1 MPESDATMDDVE
13 NTVREYILAEFLP
26 GESADQLTDS
36 TPLVTGGILN
46 SLGTLKLVMFLE
58 ERFKIELR
66 THETDADHM
75 NTIADIATLV
85 RSKL

>member
-1 MPESDATMDDVE
+1 MDDIE
-13 NTVREYILAEFLP
+13 NAVREYILAEFLQ
-26 GESADQLTDS
+26 GDNGDDLTDS

-58 ERFKIELR
+58 ERYKIELQS
-66 THETDADHM
+66 HETDADHM
-75 NTIADIATLV
+75 NTIADISSLV